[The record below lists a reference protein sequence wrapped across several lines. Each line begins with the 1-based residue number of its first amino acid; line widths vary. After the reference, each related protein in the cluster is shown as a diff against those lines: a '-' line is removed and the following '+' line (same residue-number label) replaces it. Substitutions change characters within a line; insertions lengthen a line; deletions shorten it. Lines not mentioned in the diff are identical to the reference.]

1 LKEMAAGL
9 ILIASELN
17 STAKSADLPPASRD
31 YCAAPIQDLHKFLYQ
46 NMPACPLAVKGMISL
61 RQRLRPDMTASFGFP
76 ALGGRG

>member
-1 LKEMAAGL
+1 MAAGL

-17 STAKSADLPPASRD
+17 STAISADLPPASSD
-31 YCAAPIQDLHKFLYQ
+31 EYSVSIQHLHKFLYQ
-46 NMPACPLAVKGMISL
+46 NMPACPMAVKGMISL